1 MQQKIEGGVIFVRAT
16 KEESAV
22 IKGWRMMRFDK
33 EKGWWYGD
41 VSKQLL
47 GNLKRNGG
55 LIPPAMEALERM
67 NGIQAA
73 VDAERVKPDEDVEPM
88 YDFPVKATL
97 FKHQVRAANMAGMIF
112 GLVDPPGDGT

>member
-97 FKHQVRAANMAGMIF
+97 FKHQVRAANMAGM
-112 GLVDPPGDGT
+112 VC